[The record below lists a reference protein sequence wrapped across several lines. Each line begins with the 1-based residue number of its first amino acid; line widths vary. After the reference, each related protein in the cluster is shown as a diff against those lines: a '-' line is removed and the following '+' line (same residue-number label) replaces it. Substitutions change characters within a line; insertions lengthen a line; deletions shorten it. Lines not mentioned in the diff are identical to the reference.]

1 MGIIDRIKLNIRANL
16 NYALDK
22 AEDPQKV
29 FDQFLLDMEESIR
42 AFKESIVNAI
52 ADLKILESEMTDNSG
67 KVSLWEERA
76 LLALRRGDEDLAKK
90 ALDRKQTYAEKDRQ
104 LREDIEKQKQTVD
117 ELKASLPVL
126 ESKLNDLRLKRA
138 KLISKKVPQNMP
150 GKINEAQ
157 LGIDSG
163 VFDVYDTMVNKI
175 RTMEYYAEALSEL
188 SRSDDV
194 ESKFKTMEKE
204 SLIES
209 ELKAMK
215 ESIQPK
221 I

>member
-1 MGIIDRIKLNIRANL
+1 M
-16 NYALDK
+16 
-22 AEDPQKV
+22 
-29 FDQFLLDMEESIR
+29 
-42 AFKESIVNAI
+42 
-52 ADLKILESEMTDNSG
+52 
-67 KVSLWEERA
+67 
-76 LLALRRGDEDLAKK
+76 
-90 ALDRKQTYAEKDRQ
+90 DRKQTYAEKDRQ
-104 LREDIEKQKQTVD
+104 LREDIEKQKQTVED
-117 ELKASLPVL
+117 LKASLPVL
-126 ESKLNDLRLKRA
+126 ESKLNDLRQKKR
-138 KLISKKVPQNMP
+138 LIGKKITQNMP

-175 RTMEYYAEALSEL
+175 KTMEYYAEALSEL

-194 ESKFKTMEKE
+194 ESKFTKMEKE